1 MAQLKLRMDNL
12 LREVITDR
20 QQAVK
25 RGEAESYGND
35 LLGMMLAAACDGT
48 DETAPEFNLA
58 SVFNNTKLFFFAGQD
73 TVASALT
80 FTLLQLARYP
90 EWQDKARQ
98 EVLEVLGEL
107 DAFDS
112 DAISRLKV
120 VSPLCLRSPVNQSW
134 VSELGFG
141 VV

>member
-1 MAQLKLRMDNL
+1 MDNL
-12 LREVITDR
+12 LHEVIADR
-20 QQAVK
+20 QKAMKQ
-25 RGEAESYGND
+25 GEAKSFGND
-35 LLGMMLAAACDGT
+35 LLGMMLAAASDGT

-98 EVLEVLGEL
+98 EVLEVLGES
-107 DAFDS
+107 DAFDG
-112 DAISRLKV
+112 DAISRLKI
-120 VSPLCLRSPVNQSW
+120 VSPLESFNSR
-134 VSELGFG
+134 
-141 VV
+141 